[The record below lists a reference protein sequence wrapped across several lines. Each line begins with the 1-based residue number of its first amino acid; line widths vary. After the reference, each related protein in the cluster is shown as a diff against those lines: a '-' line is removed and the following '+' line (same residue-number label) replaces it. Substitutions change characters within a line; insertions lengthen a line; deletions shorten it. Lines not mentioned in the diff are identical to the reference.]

1 MTISLLHGLVVVE
14 SGTTVKA
21 GFCGKLL
28 VDAGAEV
35 IKVSLPS
42 ADEPPF
48 PEWLDR
54 GKASVVIDWRI
65 PEGRQLMSR
74 LLNRADLLISD
85 IEHGDDAAALNDAAS
100 NNPRLVHTALSELGS
115 EGPFA
120 DVPAN
125 DIIVSALSGMCFIN
139 GEAGRVPLREPGNQT
154 AIVAALAGYIG
165 SLAAIANRRETGEGQ
180 AVSVSALEAMVNV
193 LGPSVLQCSYQL
205 GGPRRR
211 PTADGFLF
219 DCADGKVSI
228 IISAQR
234 SWETIL
240 DLWGITVSPADSDRF
255 TEANRRLNLPA
266 IRALFAP
273 VLASKT
279 RREVFEELCLVH
291 VPCGMLMSPAD
302 LPGDPH
308 LLERGSFDT
317 LATHPHEQSP
327 RVFPGPGFRIADESP
342 RAERGLSV
350 RGADTARILAPL
362 GMLGANE

>member
-1 MTISLLHGLVVVE
+1 MTISLLDGLVVVE
-14 SGTTVKA
+14 AGTTVKA

-35 IKVSLPS
+35 IKVSLPTS
-42 ADEPPF
+42 DETPF

-65 PEGRQLMSR
+65 PEGRQLMRR
-74 LLNRADLLISD
+74 LLDRTDLLVSD
-85 IEHGDDAAALNDAAS
+85 FEHGDDAAALGDAAS
-100 NNPRLVHTALSELGS
+100 NHPRLVHTALSELGS

-120 DVPAN
+120 DVPAT
-125 DIIVSALSGMCFIN
+125 DIIVSALSGMPFIN

-165 SLAAIANRRETGEGQ
+165 SLAAIANRRLTGEGQ
-180 AVSVSALEAMVNV
+180 AVAVSALEAMVNV

-211 PTADGFLF
+211 PTGDGFLF

-240 DLWGITVSPADSDRF
+240 DLWGITVDPADSEKF
-255 TEANRRLNLPA
+255 TEANRRLNMPA

-273 VLASKT
+273 VLATRT

-291 VPCGMLMSPAD
+291 VPCGMLMSPSD
-302 LPGDPH
+302 LPDDPH

-317 LATHPHEQSP
+317 LAYHPHEQP
-327 RVFPGPGFRIADESP
+327 RRVFPGPGFRIAGESP
-342 RAERGLSV
+342 GAERGLSI
-350 RGADTARILAPL
+350 RGGDTARILAPL
-362 GMLGANE
+362 GTAGGAE